1 MFERIAAALFGGKVA
16 SATTEADAQL
26 LAEAIEAVVDAVEP
40 RVRHRTRYQQKLE
53 GCVCRT
59 IAHLRELA
67 RVPLQPIRLTRAAWG
82 NDPCVNAFF
91 ATADD
96 VVECLGRSRELRAF
110 FADPANSDVEEA
122 FALLGMKMVEKT
134 VFAPQLQG
142 DAVRHDV
149 AQVTVSFADHRLI
162 APAATPAATRVE
174 VGRRIIQR
182 LAQEALARI
191 VAVDMRAVELHER
204 KAYLGARLRMLRL
217 AQDGMEGLVGDL
229 KTVAGE
235 IERTETE
242 LEQTVEG
249 YIEAKASLATLDGY
263 IGHIES
269 VLGNPERHVT
279 LRRTPLT
286 VNRMGF
292 KVESDAN
299 GPVNAFDLTELAI
312 GTELRAVIAIVCC
325 PRSELPPEV
334 SRLAQGERY
343 L

>member
-1 MFERIAAALFGGKVA
+1 MFERLAAALFGGRAA
-16 SATTEADAQL
+16 SATEADAQL
-26 LAEAIEAVVDAVEP
+26 VAEAIEAVVDAVEP
-40 RVRHRTRYQQKLE
+40 RIRHRTRYQQKLD
-53 GCVCRT
+53 GCVRRT

-67 RVPLQPIRLTRAAWG
+67 RVPLEPVRLARAAWG
-82 NDPCVNAFF
+82 SDPRVNAFF

-110 FADPANSDVEEA
+110 FADPVNRGVEEA
-122 FALLGMKMVEKT
+122 FGLLGMKLVEKT

-182 LAQEALARI
+182 LAQEALTRV
-191 VAVDMRAVELHER
+191 VAVDLQAVELQER

-235 IERTETE
+235 IERTEAE
-242 LEQTVEG
+242 LAQTVEG

-279 LRRTPLT
+279 LRRTALT
-286 VNRMGF
+286 VDRMGF
-292 KVESDAN
+292 KVEDAAA
-299 GPVNAFDLTELAI
+299 GPVNALDLTELAI
-312 GTELRAVIAIVCC
+312 GAELKAVIAIVCC

>member
-1 MFERIAAALFGGKVA
+1 MFERIAAALFGARAV

-26 LAEAIEAVVDAVEP
+26 VAEAIEAVVDAVEP
-40 RVRHRTRYQQKLE
+40 RIRHRARYQQKLE
-53 GCVCRT
+53 GCVRRT
-59 IAHLRELA
+59 ISHLRDLA
-67 RVPLQPIRLTRAAWG
+67 RVPLEPIRLTRAAWG
-82 NDPCVNAFF
+82 TDPCVNAFF
-91 ATADD
+91 ATAGD

-110 FADPANSDVEEA
+110 FSDPANHGVEEA
-122 FALLGMKMVEKT
+122 FGLLGMKMVEKT

-191 VAVDMRAVELHER
+191 VAVDMHAVELQER
-204 KAYLGARLRMLRL
+204 KAYLGARLRMLKL
-217 AQDGMEGLVGDL
+217 AQDGMEGLVGDPS
-229 KTVAGE
+229 TVAHE
-235 IERTETE
+235 IERTESE
-242 LEQTVEG
+242 LGQTVAS
-249 YIEAKASLATLDGY
+249 YIEAKGSLATLDGY
-263 IGHIES
+263 IGHVEA
-269 VLGNPERHVT
+269 VLGHPERHVT

-286 VNRMGF
+286 VDRMGF
-292 KVESDAN
+292 KVADDAS
-299 GPVNAFDLTELAI
+299 GPVNAIDVVELAI
-312 GTELRAVIAIVCC
+312 GTELKAVIAIVCC
-325 PRSELPPEV
+325 PRAELPPEV